1 MDPIQPKIVQWNS
14 RSIVNKK
21 SDLYY
26 ILNKYNPFA
35 VALCETWL
43 KPGFSFRIPG
53 YECLRTDRSDGYGG
67 AAILIKNNLCF
78 QYFPLP
84 CLSDDISAVAA
95 IVNKICIVC
104 IYYSRPTVNIL
115 SEINNLFTVLPKP
128 FLVMGDFNTQHQSW
142 GSSCS
147 NYYGEKLLEIL
158 DSNNLCILNTCLPTR
173 QTNPDEG
180 NSAPDLSICTPEL
193 ASTLSW
199 SPLPSSYGSDH
210 FPLIISFPPKKP
222 DTCILTPQPRL
233 KYRLQN
239 ADWDKYKNCV
249 EERISALSISTLHDP
264 QLLSNAIT
272 RILIEV
278 ADNTFPIK
286 NGAKGKIPPPPWWD
300 AECTQTIKK
309 RKEAEKNY
317 CHTMT
322 HYNFEIYQEAAR
334 ATRKLLRKKKF
345 EGWQRFCA
353 SISPEVNASVVWQ
366 NIRRFRSA
374 FSDTTSSKLPLE
386 LANEFMDHLAP
397 LSVPEQRSLMN
408 FPYVPT
414 LDSELNNLFTLS
426 ELKGVLSHVKDS
438 APGED
443 GIPYSFIANLS
454 DSVLLIYLD
463 LINTALISG
472 NIPSSWKSQTIIPIL
487 KPNKPSSKVT
497 SYRPIA
503 LSTVLAKIVEHL
515 IKNRLEWFLE
525 SKNLLAT
532 SQFGFRKGKS
542 TIDSL
547 SVFTTDIR
555 LAFSSNNS
563 VIAAFLDISSAY
575 DNVLVS
581 VLEQKLNLLQI
592 PKMLSNFIINMLSER
607 SLNLDIQGCTFT
619 RLVWK
624 GLPQGSV
631 LSPLL
636 YNIYTYDLESSLN
649 ESVQVLQ
656 YADDLLLYLT
666 GHSVANI
673 CTSLTSSL
681 CLLKTWL
688 ETNGLHLSIDKSNI
702 VLFTRMRK
710 PPAVTVTYD
719 NISMPLKN
727 QVKFL
732 GLVLDTHLTGLPH
745 CEYIAT
751 KCERNIN
758 IIRCLAGVWWGA
770 HPFSLKLL
778 YNTLIRSV
786 LDYGTFLLEPANVA
800 GLKKLESVQSKA
812 LRVVSGA
819 MKSSPI
825 NCLQVECG
833 DPPLHL
839 RRQFLADRFMARC
852 LQFTNHPLRNTLS
865 ILSEEVTS
873 SVYWRHKDTPCLVKS
888 FRKYNI
894 IEAPCHQSQFLPIYH
909 CNYSSLIMPPNIHY
923 NLNIYR
929 DDVCHNINFN
939 FTMDR
944 DFKGCQLLFTDASK
958 HGRNSCVG
966 VGVYHSQYNVVQKI
980 KLPPETSVFTGECYG
995 LFKAVEYILLMGLR
1009 NSLILTDARSALQ
1022 SLARFPF
1029 YSHNSFIIFE
1039 TRELLHR
1046 CSIKGY
1052 SVHFAWIPSHCG
1064 ILGNER
1070 ADQLANDAV
1079 LCGDVF
1085 PYKNNSQDLAAL
1097 PRVYLQESWGQLWS
1111 GQSLK
1116 GKFYRTIQPSIP
1128 VKPWFSKYKLSKKIS
1143 TIFIRMRLGHV
1154 CTPAHLA
1161 RLGIVQS
1168 PECECGAEVGD
1179 LNHFIFACP
1188 LYDHSSLFQSLVSLR
1203 VPFPTSIS
1211 CILFNFN
1218 VDIYKTIALFLV
1230 NNDIAI

>member
-1 MDPIQPKIVQWNS
+1 MDPNLSKIVQWNS

-21 SDLYY
+21 SDLSY
-26 ILNKYNPFA
+26 ILNKYDPFA

-53 YECLRTDRSDGYGG
+53 YACLRTDRSDGYGG
-67 AAILIKNNLCF
+67 VAILIKNNMSF
-78 QYFPLP
+78 QSFPLP
-84 CLSDDISAVAA
+84 SLSDDISAVAV
-95 IVNKICIVC
+95 IVNKICLVC

-115 SEINNLFTVLPKP
+115 SEISNLLSVLPKP

-142 GSSCS
+142 GSSSS

-173 QTNPDEG
+173 QSNPDEG
-180 NSAPDLSICTPEL
+180 ISAPDLSICTPEL

-210 FPLIISFPPKKP
+210 YPLIISFPHKKP
-222 DTCILTPQPRL
+222 AACNTTPRL

-239 ADWDKYKNCV
+239 ADWDTYKNCV
-249 EERISALSISTLHDP
+249 EERILALTNSLQLHDP
-264 QLLSNAIT
+264 QLLSNQIT

-286 NGAKGKIPPPPWWD
+286 NGATGKIPSPPWWD
-300 AECTQTIKK
+300 AECTQAIKK

-317 CHTMT
+317 GHTMT
-322 HYNFEIYQEAAR
+322 RHNFEIYLDAAR
-334 ATRKLLRKKKF
+334 TTRKLLRKKKF

-353 SISPEVNASVVWQ
+353 SISPEVNASLVWQ

-374 FSDTTSSKLPLE
+374 FSDTTASKLPLE

-397 LSVPEQRSLMN
+397 PSVPEQRSLMH
-408 FPYVPT
+408 FPYVPIPN
-414 LDSELNNLFTLS
+414 SELNSLFTLS

-443 GIPYSFIANLS
+443 GITYSFIVNLS
-454 DSVLLIYLD
+454 DSVLLIYLN

-487 KPNKPSSKVT
+487 KSNKPSSNIS

-503 LSTVLAKIVEHL
+503 LSTVLAKIAEHL

-542 TIDSL
+542 TMDSL
-547 SVFTTDIR
+547 SLFTTDIR

-581 VLEQKLNLLQI
+581 ILEQKLNSLQV
-592 PKMLSNFIINMLSER
+592 PTMLSKFIINMLSER
-607 SLNLDIQGCTFT
+607 SLNLHIEGYTFT

-631 LSPLL
+631 LSPIL

-656 YADDLLLYLT
+656 YADDLLLYLS

-710 PPAVTVTYD
+710 PPIVTVRYN
-719 NISMPLKN
+719 NIPMPVKN

-732 GLVLDTHLTGLPH
+732 GLILDTHLTGLPH
-745 CEYIAT
+745 CDYIAA

-800 GLKKLESVQSKA
+800 GLKKLDSVQSKA

-825 NCLQVECG
+825 NCLQVECA

-852 LQFTNHPLRNTLS
+852 FQFTYHPLRNKLS
-865 ILSEEVTS
+865 TLSEEVIS
-873 SVYWRHKDTPCLVKS
+873 STYWSHKATPCLVKS
-888 FRKYNI
+888 FRKYNL
-894 IEAPCHQSQFLPIYH
+894 IEAPCHQSEFLPIFH
-909 CNYSSLIMPPNIHY
+909 CNYSSLIMSPNIHY
-923 NLNIYR
+923 NLSIYR
-929 DDVCHNINFN
+929 DDVCHNLNFN

-944 DFKGCQLLFTDASK
+944 DWKGCQLLFTDASK
-958 HGRNSCVG
+958 HGRDSCVG
-966 VGVYHSQYNVVQKI
+966 VGVYHSQYNIVQKI
-980 KLPPETSVFTGECYG
+980 KLPPESSVFTGECYG
-995 LFKAVEYILLMGLR
+995 LLKAVEYILMMGLR

-1029 YSHNSFIIFE
+1029 YSHNPHILFE
-1039 TRELLHR
+1039 TRELLNR

-1085 PYKNNSQDLAAL
+1085 PYKNNTQDLAAL
-1097 PRVYLQESWGQLWS
+1097 PKVYLQESWGQLWS
-1111 GQSLK
+1111 GQSVK
-1116 GKFYRTIQPSIP
+1116 GKFHRNIQPSIF
-1128 VKPWFSKYKLSKKIS
+1128 VKPWFSKYKLSKKIT
-1143 TIFIRMRLGHV
+1143 TIIIRMRLGHV

-1161 RLGIVQS
+1161 RLGIVQN
-1168 PECECGAEVGD
+1168 PACECGAEVGD
-1179 LNHFIFACP
+1179 LNHLIFSCP

-1203 VPFPTSIS
+1203 VPLPTSIS